1 LQHLK
6 NLLDTLNL
14 QCFVKVSGSKGLHLV
29 VPLNY
34 DVTYELIQPFA
45 KALTELVSQ
54 QMPDRVVSE
63 MAKTLRRGKSVYRL
77 EPELGFQVHGLCLCD
92 AGQERRA
99 INLDANFMERIIPS
113 HESRRSTVLVF
124 CARSRDQA
132 HQRIG
137 DLFEPVL
144 TIQQKLPTVFAEALA
159 AGPPQ
164 TLSSWPHNRGKV
176 RDKSLREY
184 AAKRDY
190 SRIPEPAA
198 LPANEATDEGPHR
211 FVIQKHQ
218 AGHLHYDWH
227 LEMQG
232 VLRSWAV
239 SKGPPTKLREA
250 RLAMHVE
257 DHPLEY
263 ANFEGTIPPGNYG
276 AGAVMVWDRGEYE
289 VLTGNPVAA
298 FHSGK
303 LHIIMRGTKHRGE
316 WILVKDRR
324 EEDSNKWLLIKA
336 GESFPPFSRNVDDSS
351 AVSRRSMNEIAE
363 ANDAQWQSNRP
374 VGPNRKRKPSPRNK
388 RVKASFIEPMRCK
401 AVAALPE
408 DEQWRFEVKFDGYR
422 CIAVRSDAEITLYS
436 RNRNILNDRFPNIV
450 EALRSIDGDFV
461 LDGEIVA
468 LDEQGRPSFQLLQ
481 NARGR
486 PLSVYFYVFDLLNY
500 GGEALQRET
509 IERRLERL
517 NELLPEPFDP
527 LRLSPVLRA
536 SAGRILEEVRKLS
549 LEGIVGKR
557 NGSAYEPGDRSGAWI
572 KHRTNREQEFVIGG
586 YIPGS
591 HGFDA
596 LLVGIYEKRKLIFV
610 ARVKSGFVPLMRDE
624 TFPQLK
630 KMATQKCPFSN
641 LPEKKA
647 SRWGESLT
655 LEKMQECRWLKPK
668 LICQVAFVEW
678 TDAGHLRHC
687 RFIALRDDRNA
698 SEVVRET

>member
-1 LQHLK
+1 M
-6 NLLDTLNL
+6 TP
-14 QCFVKVSGSKGLHLV
+14 SGKAIDRLV
-29 VPLNY
+29 R
-34 DVTYELIQPFA
+34 
-45 KALTELVSQ
+45 TE
-54 QMPDRVVSE
+54 SE
-63 MAKTLRRGKSVYRL
+63 
-77 EPELGFQVHGLCLCD
+77 
-92 AGQERRA
+92 
-99 INLDANFMERIIPS
+99 N
-113 HESRRSTVLVF
+113 
-124 CARSRDQA
+124 
-132 HQRIG
+132 
-137 DLFEPVL
+137 PVL
-144 TIQQKLPTVFAEALA
+144 AISALKQA
-159 AGPPQ
+159 
-164 TLSSWPHNRGKV
+164 LSN
-176 RDKSLREY
+176 
-184 AAKRDY
+184 
-190 SRIPEPAA
+190 
-198 LPANEATDEGPHR
+198 
-211 FVIQKHQ
+211 QC
-218 AGHLHYDWH
+218 
-227 LEMQG
+227 
-232 VLRSWAV
+232 
-239 SKGPPTKLREA
+239 
-250 RLAMHVE
+250 
-257 DHPLEY
+257 
-263 ANFEGTIPPGNYG
+263 
-276 AGAVMVWDRGEYE
+276 
-289 VLTGNPVAA
+289 
-298 FHSGK
+298 
-303 LHIIMRGTKHRGE
+303 
-316 WILVKDRR
+316 
-324 EEDSNKWLLIKA
+324 
-336 GESFPPFSRNVDDSS
+336 
-351 AVSRRSMNEIAE
+351 
-363 ANDAQWQSNRP
+363 
-374 VGPNRKRKPSPRNK
+374 
-388 RVKASFIEPMRCK
+388 CK